1 MQKIINPPMY
11 QHLLKG
17 QSPCNY
23 GLTSSTVYRSLQRP
37 PWMTTVNQIEA
48 FYKFDYDTFTINYA
62 FRTFEYDDPRV
73 YSIIMVTDKGIYK
86 EDVSRSLLDTEIFM
100 RWTVFV
106 TKIAETRAGLVITND
121 YNSNRLTWF
130 YPKCAC
136 DVDKE
141 KNLIKI
147 FDEDGKTHIMD
158 KSPLLLHSL
167 KNKLRYVE
175 VNAPC
180 YVPVMDIRC
189 WHFCF

>member
-147 FDEDGKTHIMD
+147 LDEDGNTHIMD

-167 KNKLRYVE
+167 QNKLRYVE

-180 YVPVMDIRC
+180 YVPVMDFRM